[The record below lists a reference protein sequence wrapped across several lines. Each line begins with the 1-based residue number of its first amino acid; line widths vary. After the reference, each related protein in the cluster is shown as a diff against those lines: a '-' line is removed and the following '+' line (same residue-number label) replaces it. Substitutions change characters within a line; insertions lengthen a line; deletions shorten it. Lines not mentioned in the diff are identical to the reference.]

1 MPKHLAFKAIFVSY
15 LTLLTIASLI
25 PGSDLPSVT
34 YNDKIAHVAGYFV
47 LGALGSSISRRPA
60 MFCLLFVYGIAIE
73 GLQGLSGQR
82 EPSSLDALANALG
95 LAIAWLAVNRYWR
108 SGRNLL

>member
-1 MPKHLAFKAIFVSY
+1 MLEQRAFKAIFVAY

-47 LGALGSSISRRPA
+47 LGVLGSSVSRRPA
-60 MFCLLFVYGIAIE
+60 MFWLLCAYGIAIE
-73 GLQGLSGQR
+73 VLQGLSGQR
-82 EPSSLDALANALG
+82 EPSALDALANALG
-95 LAIAWLAVNRYWR
+95 LGLAWLAVNRYWR
-108 SGRNLL
+108 CLGSLL